1 MGGGTFNSR
10 ACTVSF
16 YFLTLHGGIERFFEE
31 PGSQLLSDGVSVS
44 YFSNSLF
51 GGELEDP
58 RKSK

>member
-1 MGGGTFNSR
+1 M
-10 ACTVSF
+10 VSF